1 MKASLINLLRESSFA
16 LKRQLGDVTHM
27 SKRVML
33 RLGIVPPP
41 FRIQIDITDRC
52 NFRCP
57 TCSKWNSA
65 GLDRELGL
73 QEWKVIFERIHD
85 VPLLQEMTISGGEPF
100 TRPDIFEIL
109 ELAKQQKLYTVVIS
123 NGWLVDG
130 DVLKRLDEIEVDR
143 LMVSLNSLKESIHDE
158 SRAAPG
164 SFDRIMH
171 LVEAWRDQPRVT
183 DLCLAAVIMEPN
195 CGELSV
201 LASFVHEK
209 GLNGIIFQVLAPEEA
224 HYPFSRES
232 RMRQSAPAWYASNPL
247 WVRNVDILRREVDR
261 LLRLQREGCPIINP
275 VRQLRTFPLYYE
287 DPDAVRE
294 LPCLGTLSTMYIDP
308 FGDIRLC
315 YGYSPVGNILRDDP
329 QLVWRGDQARKI
341 RLESRKCNRLCRLL
355 NNNL

>member
-1 MKASLINLLRESSFA
+1 MNFIVTGLLRRSSVA
-16 LKRQLGDVTHM
+16 LKSYLRDVIQT
-27 SKRVML
+27 SKRAML
-33 RLGIVPPP
+33 RLGVVPPP

-65 GLDRELGL
+65 DPDKELGL
-73 QEWKVIFERIHD
+73 QEWKVIFEKIRN
-85 VPLLQEMTISGGEPF
+85 VPLLQEVTITGGEPF
-100 TRPDIFEIL
+100 ARQDIFEIL
-109 ELAKQQKLYTVVIS
+109 EFAKQQKLYTVVIS

-130 DVLKRLDEIEVDR
+130 NVLKRLDEIEVDR

-158 SRAAPG
+158 SRTAPG
-164 SFDRIMH
+164 SFNRIMR
-171 LVEAWRDQPRVT
+171 LVEAWRDQPRIT

-195 CGELSV
+195 CRELSA

-232 RMRQSAPAWYASNPL
+232 RMRESVPAWYASNPL
-247 WVRNVDILRREVDR
+247 WVRSVDILHREVDR
-261 LLRLQREGCPIINP
+261 LLRLQKEGCPIINP
-275 VRQLRTFPLYYE
+275 VWQLQTFPLYYE

-329 QLVWRGDQARKI
+329 QLVWWGDQARKI
-341 RLESRKCNRLCRLL
+341 RLKSRKCNRLCRLL